1 MINDRALR
9 REARRRDNP
18 WVGLVVGLGILAYGV
33 IAWLD
38 HLGRIAGDDYLRWWA
53 VILIA
58 MSFAHLMN
66 RQWVGAIIWFIL
78 GVGFLP
84 YLNLYDIL
92 GVWPLLISAGGITLI
107 RQALHPLPKDLP
119 NRGSFRALAWMG
131 GSGRTV
137 NSPDFVGGDVV
148 VVMGA
153 CELNLVNS
161 KIEHEAVIDVLAF
174 WGGVEI
180 QVPPDWVIESHVLPL
195 LGGMSNR
202 AANPTSGDGP
212 RLIIRGSAIM
222 GGIEVRNPKEL
233 AA

>member
-1 MINDRALR
+1 MNNDRALR

-18 WVGLVVGLGILAYGV
+18 WAGLVIGSAILAYGV

-38 HLGRIAGDDYLRWWA
+38 HLGRIDGDDYLRWWPVA
-53 VILIA
+53 LIA
-58 MSFAHLMN
+58 MAIAHLLN
-66 RQWVGAIIWFIL
+66 RQWIGAIIWFVI
-78 GVGFLP
+78 GVAFMP
-84 YLNLYDIL
+84 YLNLNDVL

-107 RQALHPLPKDLP
+107 RQALNPLPKDQP

-161 KIEHEAVIDVLAF
+161 KITHEAVVDVLAF

-180 QVPPDWVIESHVLPL
+180 WVPPDWVIENRVLPI
-195 LGGMSNR
+195 LGGVTNR

-222 GGIEVRNPKEL
+222 GGVEIRNPKEM